1 MAWEYYGQMNCLK
14 GGILFADRVT
24 TVSPRYAR
32 EVQTA
37 EFGCGLDGVIQ
48 TRAEDI
54 VGLINGID
62 TTVWNPATD
71 ALLPARYS
79 VQDLSGK
86 AACRAELFR
95 RCNFA
100 PGFKGPVFGVVCRLT
115 EQKGVDLLLANRDF
129 FLAQDC
135 RLVVLGAGDKRLE
148 QELRD
153 LEAAAPG
160 KVALSAKLDEAM
172 SHLIEAGSDFFLMPS
187 IFEPCGLNQMYSQAY
202 GTVPVVSRV
211 GGLADTVVDA
221 DAQATAG
228 TGLMCEPTAGRF
240 ARGTASAAALFAD
253 APRYAAVQRRG
264 MERDFSWKKASAAYE
279 RLYQESL

>member
-1 MAWEYYGQMNCLK
+1 
-14 GGILFADRVT
+14 
-24 TVSPRYAR
+24 
-32 EVQTA
+32 
-37 EFGCGLDGVIQ
+37 VIQ

-62 TTVWNPATD
+62 TAVWNPATD

-79 VQDLSGK
+79 RQDLSGK
-86 AACRAELFR
+86 ASCRAELFR
-95 RCNFA
+95 RCNFTA
-100 PGFKGPVFGVVCRLT
+100 GFKGPVFGVVCRLT
-115 EQKGVDLLLANRDF
+115 EQKGVDLILANRDF

-221 DAQATAG
+221 DAQAGTG
-228 TGLMCEPTAGRF
+228 TGLMGEPTTAGLRD
-240 ARGTASAAALFAD
+240 ALHRALRLYAD

-264 MERDFSWKKASAAYE
+264 MERDFSWKKASGAYE